1 GLSPAALCVEL
12 TESAFV
18 ATDDYGAY
26 RVLETLRDMGVEV
39 AIDDFGTGYS
49 ALSYLK
55 HLPVDVIKID
65 QGFVA
70 GLGTDPADSLLV
82 EAIIT
87 VAHGLGQRV
96 VAEGVETTTQLEL
109 LRGLGCDAVQ
119 GYLLSR
125 PTPSEALPATL
136 EAASEAARN

>member
-1 GLSPAALCVEL
+1 
-12 TESAFV
+12 
-18 ATDDYGAY
+18 
-26 RVLETLRDMGVEV
+26 VLEALRAMGAEV

-70 GLGTDPADSLLV
+70 GLGTDPADTLLV
-82 EAIIT
+82 EAITT
-87 VAHGLGQRV
+87 VAHGLGLRV

-125 PTPSEALPATL
+125 PTTSSALPAAL
-136 EAASEAARN
+136 GAAAEMVRRARR

>member
-1 GLSPAALCVEL
+1 M
-12 TESAFV
+12 
-18 ATDDYGAY
+18 
-26 RVLETLRDMGVEV
+26 LETLRDMGVEV

-70 GLGTDPADSLLV
+70 GLGTDRADTLLV
-82 EAIIT
+82 EAIVT
-87 VAHGLGQRV
+87 VAHGLGLRV

-109 LRGLGCDAVQ
+109 LRSLGCDAVQ
-119 GYLLSR
+119 GYLLSH
-125 PTPSEALPATL
+125 PTASKDLPGAL
-136 EAASEAARN
+136 AAAVRAAAR